1 VENAIHVD
9 YGQILS
15 SGGMLAAADLCLHV
29 LRTDLGLAYS
39 DAVARLLIRAPDVA
53 SSARRAG
60 RSPAPRPGGSLAPL
74 LDWLTEHLHEDL
86 DLRRVAARADLS
98 TRTLMRH
105 FRAQT
110 GLTLKEWITR
120 RRVEAARSLLE
131 GTDLPVLQVAH
142 TTGFGSAET
151 MRRVFAVRLGISP
164 RDYRSAARDRSWSSR
179 APRTGR
185 GRHGGR
191 RYPARD
197 GLAAGASR
205 SEGRLMRSVARRVP
219 GVSDDG
225 WRPRCAA
232 AEASHD
238 VCRARSSPVRL
249 PRCPMPEPFVR

>member
-60 RSPAPRPGGSLAPL
+60 RSPAPRQGGSLAPL

-185 GRHGGR
+185 GPAAVGTADVGTQHGTGSR
-191 RYPARD
+191 RERPDRR
-197 GLAAGASR
+197 GA
-205 SEGRLMRSVARRVP
+205 
-219 GVSDDG
+219 
-225 WRPRCAA
+225 
-232 AEASHD
+232 
-238 VCRARSSPVRL
+238 
-249 PRCPMPEPFVR
+249 